1 MTKALKHLAV
11 FLLLILFCSAN
22 NAPAADNASAQ
33 KKQDA
38 TGIIAYYFHGNFR
51 CATCRAIEQLSREA
65 IEKNFKAQL
74 KSGALTFLVI
84 NIDEPENEH
93 FIQEYQLTTRSLV
106 IAQLKSNKQVA
117 WKNLPGVWKYVRD
130 EKAFDNYVKTE
141 IQSYLQGS

>member
-1 MTKALKHLAV
+1 MKKALRYSGII
-11 FLLLILFCSAN
+11 FLLIFFCSAN

-65 IEKNFKAQL
+65 IEKNFKEQL
-74 KSGALTFLVI
+74 KSGALTFLII

-93 FIQEYQLTTRSLV
+93 FIQDYQLMTRSLV
-106 IAQLKSNKQVA
+106 IAQIKNNKQVA